1 LEREIAMIM
10 MSRILRATAL
20 IAPLLLPTGAL
31 AKELCHLA
39 GKDILGDQITM
50 TLKWPIDPDRPPEL
64 LERPAEPSMDDLFS
78 DAQGSGSEKA
88 PCDGSN
94 IVDALKCRVIGPMTD
109 VADAPVDPG
118 KTETETS
125 NKTAPAAPENAE
137 GEKTETETAA
147 KDRDYDRY
155 VYATIRMRPL
165 IRSGQPPQV
174 LMAHEDTGLDF
185 DTQKIDKSVVD
196 RVNADLVE
204 TSRQIRSWSTTLDME
219 TAADLAAGK
228 PWPSLELAA
237 MPDFK
242 RSAGANLSMPD
253 EMRFPEACGSLI
265 LIETQLADALTALR
279 PAQERLQR
287 LQARKRDLQR
297 ADPDMIEAEIEA
309 LETRREKLRNAGLP
323 ITEIDNQIKA
333 AQNRLEE
340 VENRDDIIEKLD
352 TQIKIAGN
360 KVRQLAEPVQVL
372 EQRDIARRKALNE
385 EARLARLDAIRSDPE
400 ALENEKLARLGE
412 AMTAYRNFRTYEKK
426 RAAAIESYNKG
437 LADFDQKIAD
447 APDDETRSKLEDSK
461 ERFQRLYD
469 QWTDH
474 SRTVASRSFRD
485 LDRMLE
491 DNTRDGIGPT
501 TIPGIVEEVN
511 NEGVD
516 AADYFEGYDPN
527 EIDRAR
533 RIALSDAVTL
543 GGEASNDSGTLQFL
557 KDTSQALQEEREK
570 IILTPSDVVD
580 KLGQVARGET
590 TLEEVVNDQKQF
602 LERYGHYAK
611 GTVIGGANGVKDLAV
626 LAHDGLTYALETDE
640 ALLKGAYKAVT
651 GEEIKGSYFGD
662 RKHKALEKLTGSAA
676 DAVTELL
683 DRNNAR
689 HGVRTDGQRVDIAD
703 VWDDPAKVGDFLG
716 QTYGDYKRLGE
727 LSDQAIVS
735 GSEMARDAAD
745 RKLAS
750 ITKGGEKS
758 LRGALGKTGEFVGEI
773 SDVGLAG
780 LWALDKFGDAA
791 KGLRRLEDG
800 LDTAEDVALAT
811 DRARDVARTPVG
823 DETVR
828 LPEPDLPGTT
838 SQPNSARAPPVEET
852 ARLADPDLPPA
863 STADSTSARP
873 VGDETARLPEP
884 DLPSTASRPG
894 SQRAPQVEETGRLA
908 DPDLPSLSTADTPS
922 TQALDETLRLPDTNS
937 QAGRETATFR
947 DAKDGP
953 ETFASTETLP
963 PADRGE
969 LSATL
974 RDGPLDPV
982 SRTERMPAPENSQ
995 RPDFDPEGTAT
1006 LREAPGG
1013 GNPAAAAQRRQAIEY
1028 DLKNA
1033 ADRAELIRIRP
1044 KDGRPSGPAL
1054 DTVKSSPFAQSMTPS
1069 PETFR
1074 PKPYQVTQVH
1084 DVAPYVPPGGR
1095 PPNPKDYFGGHDVK
1109 IDGITSGDDTFRL
1122 GERLGGGA
1130 NTTAYR
1136 SRNAAGDL
1144 EDAVIRVTPIDDDG
1158 ADIALEL
1165 ASKKLLEQARAKG
1178 TQYFSPSEKIAGAP
1192 PPQVIEVDGK
1202 RFLMSKEPMV
1212 IDAERMFPNRINNRA
1227 PEGAPEANALQELTA
1242 ALAVQEMNAHGLA
1255 WTDHKPANFAIVED
1269 AASPTGYRAVIF
1281 DPGGIAPMKGAT
1293 AADRAAN
1300 ARFVQRQFDPSIPR
1314 QVLSDI
1320 DNPRLRQLEIYDR
1333 IETMRNDAM
1342 IEELV
1347 DITPFEKT
1355 LKEAGGDATWLT
1367 PTTPVS
1373 NLGRDKYFELS
1384 AMSPAELQTYVRN
1397 NDEIARLLA
1406 ERNKSVDDVVIPTH
1420 VD

>member
-1 LEREIAMIM
+1 MIM
-10 MSRILRATAL
+10 MSRILRTTAL

-118 KTETETS
+118 ETETETS
-125 NKTAPAAPENAE
+125 NETAPAAPENAK
-137 GEKTETETAA
+137 GEKSETEIGAR
-147 KDRDYDRY
+147 DRDYDRY

-185 DTQKIDKSVVD
+185 DTQKIDKNVVD
-196 RVNADLVE
+196 RVKADLVE
-204 TSRQIRSWSTTLDME
+204 TSRQIRSWSTTLDRE

-279 PAQERLQR
+279 AAQERLQR
-287 LQARKRDLQR
+287 LQTRKRDLQR
-297 ADPDMIEAEIEA
+297 ADPDKIEAEIEA
-309 LETRREKLRNAGLP
+309 LEGQRKQLREAGLP
-323 ITEIDNQIKA
+323 TGKIDSQIKA
-333 AQNRLEE
+333 AHNRLEE

-360 KVRQLAEPVQVL
+360 KVRQLAGPVQSL
-372 EQRDIARRKALNE
+372 EQRDIAQRKALNE

-426 RAAAIESYNKG
+426 RAAAIEAYNQG
-437 LADFDQKIAD
+437 LADFNQKIAD
-447 APDDETRSKLEDSK
+447 APDAETRSKLEDSK

-491 DNTRDGIGPT
+491 ENTRDGIGPT
-501 TIPGIVEEVN
+501 TIPGIVEDVKSK
-511 NEGVD
+511 GVD

-557 KDTSQALQEEREK
+557 KDTSQALQEERQK

-611 GTVIGGANGVKDLAV
+611 GTVIGGVNGVKDLAV

-640 ALLKGAYKAVT
+640 ALLKSAYKAAT

-676 DAVTELL
+676 DAVTKLL
-683 DRNNAR
+683 DRNNAK
-689 HGVRTDGQRVDIAD
+689 HGVRNDGQRVDIAD
-703 VWDDPAKVGDFLG
+703 VWDDPVKIGDFLG

-852 ARLADPDLPPA
+852 ARLADPELPPA
-863 STADSTSARP
+863 STADSPPTR
-873 VGDETARLPEP
+873 
-884 DLPSTASRPG
+884 
-894 SQRAPQVEETGRLA
+894 
-908 DPDLPSLSTADTPS
+908 
-922 TQALDETLRLPDTNS
+922 ALDETLRLPDTNS

-947 DAKDGP
+947 DANDGRGA
-953 ETFASTETLP
+953 FAPTEKLP

-1013 GNPAAAAQRRQAIEY
+1013 SDPAAVAQRRQAIEY

-1136 SRNAAGDL
+1136 SRNAAGEL

-1178 TQYFSPSEKIAGAP
+1178 TRYFSPSEKIAGAP

-1227 PEGAPEANALQELTA
+1227 PEGAPESNALQELTA
-1242 ALAVQEMNAHGLA
+1242 ALAVREMNAHGLA

-1355 LKEAGGDATWLT
+1355 LKDAGGDATWLT

-1384 AMSPAELQTYVRN
+1384 AMSPAELQTYIRN
-1397 NDEIARLLA
+1397 NDEIAGLLA
-1406 ERNKSVDDVVIPTH
+1406 KRNKSVDDVVIPTH